1 MAAYTRCLRC
11 AGAPRRPASGSELSL
26 TIPSWHAVLS
36 DPGELDHRY
45 CPVSRCRHGSSP
57 KANRL
62 DTPNYPAIRFA
73 RGLYFRASLVRDCYG
88 LSDCSPPCTD
98 QAGIHPQPTRGAFAI
113 FHGRQRPP
121 PLIVPRVINRITNAV
136 NQSSEGARTI
146 VPVRTVVFRP
156 PRSIRGPIARDLKV
170 EAWSNLAH
178 VRPLVVRARRLA

>member
-62 DTPNYPAIRFA
+62 DTPSYPAIRFA

-88 LSDCSPPCTD
+88 LSDCLPPCTD
-98 QAGIHPQPTRGAFAI
+98 QAGIHPQPPGTFTSRLPT
-113 FHGRQRPP
+113 GRSPFPPLDMTTTATSAHRQAGRKAVQCAPTGGSPNGLRDFQRPFASRACQ
-121 PLIVPRVINRITNAV
+121 LQQTSRAV
-136 NQSSEGARTI
+136 Q
-146 VPVRTVVFRP
+146 
-156 PRSIRGPIARDLKV
+156 RSL
-170 EAWSNLAH
+170 
-178 VRPLVVRARRLA
+178 RACV